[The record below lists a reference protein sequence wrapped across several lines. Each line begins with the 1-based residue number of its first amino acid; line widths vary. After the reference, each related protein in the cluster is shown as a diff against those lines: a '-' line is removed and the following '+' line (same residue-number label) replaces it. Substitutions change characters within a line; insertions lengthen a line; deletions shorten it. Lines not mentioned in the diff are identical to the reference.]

1 MVKLHTW
8 MIRWSVRNTGTVV
21 SFLSVSRAGALP
33 PLSLSQLP
41 LSWYQSL
48 INDSE
53 GLRTLSLCIYLINQ
67 IPRWPQCSE
76 TCQVKLSFSW
86 KKNCAQLLK
95 LLPLCMYWGLK
106 RVLIK
111 LRLTSWYFQAEKTQL
126 SSWSDE
132 GLSVMWCQVD
142 MSSCLHVKW
151 LNTIL
156 WLHI

>member
-86 KKNCAQLLK
+86 KK
-95 LLPLCMYWGLK
+95 LCPIIKAPASLYVLRAK
-106 RVLIK
+106 RRVLIK

-142 MSSCLHVKW
+142 MSSCHHVKW
-151 LNTIL
+151 LNTIP